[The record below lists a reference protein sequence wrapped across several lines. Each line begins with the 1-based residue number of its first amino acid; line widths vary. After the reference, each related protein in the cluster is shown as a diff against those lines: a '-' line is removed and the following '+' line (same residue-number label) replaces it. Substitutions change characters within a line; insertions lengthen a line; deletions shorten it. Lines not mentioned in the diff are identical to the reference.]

1 MTQEKF
7 FEINEFNDIYK
18 AVGKIIESSQELEKT
33 FKRYAFFKGVKLE
46 NLELS
51 TLNKLNNEFHKK
63 GFYDDELYEKLKFII
78 DRRNYINHELFLE
91 LRKTNILDY
100 NKVSDNLNA
109 TLFLIYEASDLI
121 QNFIDEINGR
131 IGNRPTIFDRKSY

>member
-131 IGNRPTIFDRKSY
+131 IGNRPTIFDRKNY

>member
-63 GFYDDELYEKLKFII
+63 GFYDDELYEKLRFII

-121 QNFIDEINGR
+121 QNFIDEINGQF
-131 IGNRPTIFDRKSY
+131 GNRPTIFDRKNY